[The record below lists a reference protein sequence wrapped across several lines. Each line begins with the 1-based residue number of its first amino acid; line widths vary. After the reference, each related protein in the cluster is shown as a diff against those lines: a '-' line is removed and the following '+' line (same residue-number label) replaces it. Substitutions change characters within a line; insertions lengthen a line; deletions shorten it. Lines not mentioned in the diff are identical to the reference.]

1 MNPITSVNQDNI
13 VSDTQL
19 TPTLIK
25 CNETIK
31 VEQFDKNNVI
41 PNKNP
46 NNNISLIDPYWYRP
60 EIKNK
65 LHSIDILWTS
75 PPIKQI
81 ISKAVRYSSHNEL
94 PKDERT
100 VKTFI
105 YKSKSE

>member
-41 PNKNP
+41 S
-46 NNNISLIDPYWYRP
+46 NNNISLIDPYWYHS
-60 EIKNK
+60 EIK
-65 LHSIDILWTS
+65 
-75 PPIKQI
+75 QVFGR
-81 ISKAVRYSSHNEL
+81 AVRISSNHKL
-94 PKDERT
+94 PEKKYP
-100 VKTFI
+100 VKITI
-105 YKSKSE
+105 LDQ